1 MKTEIEVKFLN
12 IDIDA
17 MREKLKA
24 VGAHL
29 EQPMRLMRRQVFH
42 LVTPSERAYVR
53 VRDEGH
59 KATMTFKRFEGDG
72 LHAAK
77 EAEVDVSDFETAV
90 KILEESGLKLKSYQE
105 SKRETWHVGEVEVVI
120 DEWPWAPPFVEI
132 EGPSEDE
139 VRKVTADLGLNWNDA
154 AFGGVAEVYK
164 SLYPAITN
172 DVIVNDLPRYE
183 FDDPIPKEFLGE

>member
-12 IDIDA
+12 IDIDDVRA
-17 MREKLKA
+17 KLTS

-42 LVTPSERAYVR
+42 LVTPSDTAYVR

-59 KATMTFKRFEGDG
+59 KVTMTFKRFEGDG

-77 EAEVDVSDFETAV
+77 EAEVEVSDFETAV
-90 KILEESGLKLKSYQE
+90 TILEESGLKAKSYQE
-105 SKRETWHVGEVEVVI
+105 SKRETWQVGSVEVVI
-120 DEWPWAPPFVEI
+120 DEWPWVPPFVEI

-139 VRKVTADLGLNWNDA
+139 VRKVTADLGLNWKDA
-154 AFGGVAEVYK
+154 AFGGVAAVYK
-164 SLYPAITN
+164 PLYPAIVS
-172 DVIVNDLPRYE
+172 DVIVNDYPRYD
-183 FDDPIPKEFLGE
+183 FDDPVPKEFLGK